1 MSVTKLKP
9 VRTPRVMDEWTEQN
23 ALACEQSKQIAQNAI
38 ERSKQLVE
46 QSREIKAR
54 LETRLEK
61 GKKPKA
67 ARIKRPHR

>member
-9 VRTPRVMDEWTEQN
+9 ARTPRVMDEWTEEN
-23 ALACEQSKQIAQNAI
+23 ALACEESKQTAQNAI

-54 LETRLEK
+54 ITARLNK
-61 GKKPKA
+61 TPKKKA
-67 ARIKRPHR
+67 R